1 MFKAAPAAT
10 SSKPSAVASMMPQAS
25 AQQDDEVDDE
35 DGDDIEPVPVP
46 RKTVIKKKIVT
57 KK

>member
-1 MFKAAPAAT
+1 
-10 SSKPSAVASMMPQAS
+10 MMPQAS
-25 AQQDDEVDDE
+25 QASHAEDDEVDDE

-46 RKTVIKKKIVT
+46 RKTVIKKKVIA